1 MALAVAGTTAWGQG
15 IITGGITGNVTDPSG
30 AVVPNATVKAV
41 NTTTG
46 MSFTGTS
53 NGEGVYTMSN
63 VAVGTYNVTISATG
77 FTSVIVDHVVVAA
90 GNATPIPTQ
99 KLALGQQAQTVEVE
113 GGAAELLNTT
123 TAQGEMVMDSQQLV
137 NLPVNGAFDNVTLA
151 VPGVVQTHN
160 NNFSNTNGAGYSVNG
175 QRGRSNN
182 SEIDG
187 QSNNDNSIG
196 GPSFFFS
203 NQDSLQE
210 IQVITDNWS
219 AQYGRNMGAVVN
231 YITKSGT
238 NKFHGS
244 GFEMYTGSW
253 LSSLLQTQKDPQFGF
268 CPQGQNANCL
278 NNPSSPFFGLT
289 IPFVPRFVQNN
300 WGGTFGGP
308 ILHDRL
314 FFFGSTFWVHQFQS
328 GTTLTSSG
336 SFFPDPTG
344 LQELQAAF
352 PGNTGVTSLV
362 QNGPYSVP
370 AGNPIPIP
378 NTVPG
383 TCAANGWTDGGSG
396 TCIMPVTNGT
406 TIAQIEIAQY
416 KRVLQQTTFD
426 QEHLGRLDYR
436 LGEHDQF
443 YLRFDYQNNPTSPG
457 LYLLPNSDAA
467 AGDFVNVT
475 GITYQTGGDWTHTF
489 TPRVTNQLR
498 YAFQQSNV
506 AFEGG
511 AVPSCLATNFTTCP
525 SNVTLGGTLS
535 VYGYFPSFPQGRFVK
550 VNEVQDNASWIK
562 GRHNILFGGEYD
574 FQNSPNLYLPNA
586 NGAFDFG
593 TDAAINA
600 AFPSGIPFRN
610 TSSNAALN
618 NGVTGILQGI
628 GEGLLA
634 SGTPTIP
641 FRESDLAFYFQD
653 DWKIQPNL
661 TINLGLRYEYFG
673 QAVNLLHD
681 RSVTQQTGPNPFW
694 STALPLSVTTFPFIN
709 PSYGNIEPRVG
720 VAFMPGG
727 STKTVFHGGFAINA
741 DPAFYNIFINAAT
754 NPPVTVAGNFAC
766 DGISVVCVPSGGL
779 TFATVQPTNTRFIP
793 KGGDPRAILEF
804 TLPTTFHNPRSE
816 SWLLGVQY
824 QLVPQAVA
832 EIRYIGNHTYGNFQS
847 LNSNPDVGD
856 VQTFF
861 PTYDAGQPV
870 CTTTTAPGFNRPSC
884 PNGLLQS
891 TGNTAFSIYNALQS
905 SITFRNFHNWTGT
918 ASYTYSRTID
928 NVSEIL
934 STGLGGTTSA
944 YAQNPLDTNIAER
957 SVSGNSYPNVW
968 GVQLAY
974 NVPWFGDRAKLLRRV
989 IGGFFFNAFYQF
1001 NGGQPFNAI
1010 QNSSTVLSTN
1020 VLADINGVQANPATG
1035 TPQNPAGFTP
1045 AQAAAINMAQAT
1057 TSFCDINFATEFGNP
1072 CRPILVNPSAPLGS
1086 IGINLGPGGYVDYV
1100 TGLPVARSSEHW
1112 LWNNKYES
1120 IALNNPFPGVN
1131 RNTLRGDSFNNV
1143 DVTAG
1148 KNVKLT
1154 ERFTV
1159 ILQASAF
1166 NIMNRAYYGTPDP
1179 NVEDAPAG
1187 GFLNN
1192 FFGLGT
1198 SLGSAAG
1205 GGAFAQ
1211 GLGNRNVQLSGK
1223 ITF

>member
-1 MALAVAGTTAWGQG
+1 MLVAAGTMAAAQG
-15 IITGGITGNVTDPSG
+15 IITGGITGAVTDPSG
-30 AVVPNATVKAV
+30 AVVSGATVKAV
-41 NTTTG
+41 NSTTG

-53 NGEGVYTMSN
+53 NGEGVYLISS
-63 VAVGTYNVTISATG
+63 VPVGTYNVTITAGG
-77 FTSVIVDHVVVAA
+77 FSTVAVNHVVVAA

-99 KLALGQQAQTVEVE
+99 KLALGQAAQTVEVE

-123 TAQGEMVMDSQQLV
+123 TAQGETVMDSEQLQ

-203 NQDSLQE
+203 NQDALQE

-231 YITKSGT
+231 YITRSGT

-268 CPQGQNANCL
+268 CPQGENANCL
-278 NNPSSPFFGLT
+278 NNPNSPFFGLT

-300 WGGTFGGP
+300 WGGTLGGP
-308 ILHDRL
+308 ILRDRL
-314 FFFGSTFWVHQFQS
+314 FFFGSTFWSHEYQS
-328 GTTLTSSG
+328 GNTFTSG
-336 SFFPDPTG
+336 GTFFPDPAG
-344 LQELQAAF
+344 LSQLQASF
-352 PGNTGVTSLV
+352 PGNPGVAALV

-370 AGNPIPIP
+370 TGNPTPIP
-378 NTVPG
+378 TTAANP
-383 TCAANGWTDGGSG
+383 CANGWAAGPNGS
-396 TCIMPVTNGT
+396 CIMPVTNGT
-406 TIAQIEIAQY
+406 TIANIEVAQY
-416 KRVLQQTTFD
+416 KRVLQQYTLD
-426 QEHLGRLDYR
+426 QEHLGRLDFQ
-436 LGEHDQF
+436 LGEHDRF
-443 YLRFDYQNNPTSPG
+443 YLRYNYQNNPTIPG
-457 LYLLPNSDAA
+457 LYLQSNAAAA
-467 AGDFVNVT
+467 AGNFVNVT
-475 GITYQTGGDWTHTF
+475 GITHQTGGDWTHTF
-489 TPRVTNQLR
+489 TPRITNQLR
-498 YAFQQSNV
+498 YSFQQSNI
-506 AFEGG
+506 AFEAG
-511 AVPSCLATNFTTCP
+511 AVPACLATNFTACP
-525 SNVTLGGTLS
+525 SQVTLGGTLS
-535 VYGYFPSFPQGRFVK
+535 VYGYNPALPQGRFVK
-550 VNEVQDNASWIK
+550 VNQAQDNASWTR
-562 GRHNILFGGEYD
+562 GRHTILFGGEYV

-586 NGAFDFG
+586 SGAFDFG
-593 TDAAINA
+593 AGAAIDAAN
-600 AFPSGIPFRN
+600 PNGIPFRN
-610 TSSNAALN
+610 TGSNAALN

-634 SGTPTIP
+634 SGNPTIP
-641 FRESDLAFYFQD
+641 FRESDFAFYFQD
-653 DWKIQPNL
+653 DWKIQPNV

-681 RSVTQQTGPNPFW
+681 RSVAQQTGPNPFW

-709 PSYGNIEPRVG
+709 PYYKNIEPRIG
-720 VAFMPGG
+720 FAIMPGG
-727 STKTVFHGGFAINA
+727 STRTVFHGGFAINA
-741 DPAFYNIFINAAT
+741 DPAFYNIFINLAT
-754 NPPVTVAGNFAC
+754 NPPVTIAGSYAC
-766 DGISVVCVPSGGL
+766 NGTTVVCVPSNGL
-779 TFATVQPTNTRFIP
+779 TFATVQATNTAFIP
-793 KGGDPRAILEF
+793 KGGDPRANLQF
-804 TLPTTFHNPRSE
+804 TLPTGFRNPNAE

-824 QLVPQAVA
+824 QLIPQAVA
-832 EIRYIGNHTYGNFQS
+832 EVRYIGNHTYGNFQS
-847 LNSNPDVGD
+847 LNSNPDIGD
-856 VQTFF
+856 VRTFF
-861 PTYDAGQPV
+861 PNYGAGLPA
-870 CTTTTAPGFNRPSC
+870 CATATAPGFNRPRC
-884 PNGLLQS
+884 PNSLLQS
-891 TGNTAFSIYNALQS
+891 TGNTAFSIYNALQAS
-905 SITFRNFHNWTGT
+905 LTFRNFRGWTGT
-918 ASYTYSRTID
+918 ASYTYSRAID

-944 YAQNPLDTNIAER
+944 YAQDPLNTNLGER

-968 GVQLAY
+968 GIQMQY
-974 NVPWFGDRAKLLRRV
+974 TVPDFTHRSRMAGRAL
-989 IGGFFFNAFYQF
+989 GGFFFNAFYQF
-1001 NGGQPFNAI
+1001 NGGQPFNPI
-1010 QNSSTVLSTN
+1010 QNFSTVQSAT
-1020 VLADINGVQANPATG
+1020 VLAAIAANPAID
-1035 TPQNPAGFTP
+1035 PAL
-1045 AQAAAINMAQAT
+1045 AT
-1057 TSFCDINFATEFGNP
+1057 TSFCDIAFSAVFGNP
-1072 CRPILVNPSAPLGS
+1072 CRPILDNPRAPLGS

-1120 IALNNPFPGVN
+1120 IALGNPFPGVN

-1148 KNVKLT
+1148 KNIRLT
-1154 ERFTV
+1154 ERFNV

-1179 NVEDAPAG
+1179 NVEDSPAG

-1198 SLGSAAG
+1198 APGSAAG
-1205 GGAFAQ
+1205 GGAFSQ
-1211 GLGNRNVQLSGK
+1211 GLGNRNVQLTGK

>member
-1 MALAVAGTTAWGQG
+1 MIQLLVARRVNGLLPLIAVIVLAAAGIMAAAQG
-15 IITGGITGNVTDPSG
+15 IITGGITGDVNDPMG
-30 AVVPNATVKAV
+30 AVVANATVKAV

-53 NGEGVYTMSN
+53 NRQGVYVISN
-63 VAVGTYNVTISATG
+63 VPVGTYNVTISASG

-99 KLALGQQAQTVEVE
+99 KLALGQAAQTVQVE

-123 TAQGEMVMDSQQLV
+123 TAQGEMVMDSEQLQS
-137 NLPVNGAFDNVTLA
+137 LPVNGAFDNVTLA

-160 NNFSNTNGAGYSVNG
+160 NNFSNTNGVGYSVNG

-203 NQDSLQE
+203 NQDAIQE

-300 WGGTFGGP
+300 WGGTLGGP

-314 FFFGSTFWVHQFQS
+314 FFFGSTFWVHQYQS
-328 GTTLTSSG
+328 GTTTTSSG
-336 SFFPDPTG
+336 TFFPDPTG
-344 LQELQAAF
+344 LSQLQAAF
-352 PGNTGVTSLV
+352 PGNTGVASLV
-362 QNGPYSVP
+362 LNGPYSVRT
-370 AGNPIPIP
+370 GNPQPIP

-383 TCAANGWTDGGSG
+383 TCASNGWTDGPNG

-406 TIAQIEIAQY
+406 GIANIEIAQY
-416 KRVLQQTTFD
+416 KRVLQQYTLD
-426 QEHLGRLDYR
+426 QEQLGRLDYR
-436 LGEHDQF
+436 LGERDQF
-443 YLRFDYQNNPTSPG
+443 YLRYNYQNNPTVPG
-457 LYLLPNSDAA
+457 LYLQSNAAAA
-467 AGDFVNVT
+467 AGNFVNVT
-475 GITYQTGGDWTHTF
+475 GITHQTGGDWTHTF
-489 TPRVTNQLR
+489 TPRITNQLR
-498 YAFQQSNV
+498 YSFQQSNI
-506 AFEGG
+506 AFEAG
-511 AVPSCLATNFTTCP
+511 AVPTCLATNFTTCP
-525 SNVTLGGTLS
+525 SQVTLGGTLA
-535 VYGYFPSFPQGRFVK
+535 VYGYLPSLPQGRFVK
-550 VNEVQDNASWIK
+550 VNQVQDNASWTK
-562 GRHNILFGGEYD
+562 GRHTILFGGEYV

-586 NGAFDFG
+586 SGAFDFG
-593 TDAAINA
+593 AGAAINA
-600 AFPSGIPFRN
+600 ANPTGIPFRN

-618 NGVTGILQGI
+618 NGVTGILEGI
-628 GEGLLA
+628 GQNLLA
-634 SGTPTIP
+634 SGNPTIP

-653 DWKIQPNL
+653 DWKVQPNV
-661 TINLGLRYEYFG
+661 TVNLGLRYEYFG

-681 RSVTQQTGPNPFW
+681 RSVAQQTGPNPFW

-709 PSYGNIEPRVG
+709 PYYKNIEPRIGFAV
-720 VAFMPGG
+720 MPGG
-727 STKTVFHGGFAINA
+727 STKTVLHAGFAINA

-766 DGISVVCVPSGGL
+766 DGISVVCVPPGGL
-779 TFATVQPTNTRFIP
+779 TFATVQATNTRFIP
-793 KGGDPRAILEF
+793 KGVDPRANLEF
-804 TLPTTFHNPRSE
+804 TLPTNFRNPNSE

-832 EIRYIGNHTYGNFQS
+832 EVRYIGNHTYGNFQS

-856 VQTFF
+856 VRTYF
-861 PTYDAGQPV
+861 PAYGAGVPA
-870 CTTTTAPGFNRPSC
+870 CTITTAPGFNRPSC

-891 TGNTAFSIYNALQS
+891 TGNTAFSLYNGLQAS
-905 SITFRNFHNWTGT
+905 LTFRNFHNWTGT

-934 STGLGGTTSA
+934 STTLGGTTNA
-944 YAQNPLDTNIAER
+944 YAQDPLNTNLGER

-968 GVQLAY
+968 GVQMQY
-974 NVPWFGDRAKLLRRV
+974 NVPWFGNRAKALRRV

-1001 NGGQPFNAI
+1001 NGGQPFNPI
-1010 QNSSTVLSTN
+1010 QNFSTVQSGN
-1020 VLADINGVQANPATG
+1020 VLTAIGANPA
-1035 TPQNPAGFTP
+1035 
-1045 AQAAAINMAQAT
+1045 INMTLAT
-1057 TSFCDINFATEFGNP
+1057 TSFCDQAFAAQFGNP
-1072 CRPILVNPSAPLGS
+1072 CRPILDNPSAPLGS

-1100 TGLPVARSSEHW
+1100 TGLPVTRSSEHW

-1120 IALNNPFPGVN
+1120 IALGNPFPGIN

-1148 KNVKLT
+1148 KNIKLT

-1198 SLGSAAG
+1198 SPGSSAAG
-1205 GGAFAQ
+1205 GAFEQ
-1211 GLGNRNVQLSGK
+1211 GLGNRNVQLAGK